1 MRFRKISRINLLLIL
16 RSVVSVP
23 PKQKGEA
30 EVTAYHL
37 DESWQMKA
45 ACRGPR
51 ADLFFPPTHFEKKDE
66 KEAREREAKLICDT
80 CSVKKSCLQY
90 ALRIREPHG
99 VWGGLNEA
107 ERKQLMAREAS

>member
-1 MRFRKISRINLLLIL
+1 
-16 RSVVSVP
+16 VP